1 MNIIASKTYEED
13 FKGHPTMVIE
23 GNFINQKNEGFTVK
37 FKFGVTKAKL
47 LMEHIP
53 DVEAFLKR
61 HSEASS
67 ASKSGVGTSSASA
80 DAGKGG
86 E

>member
-1 MNIIASKTYEED
+1 MVSKTYEED

-23 GNFINQKNEGFTVK
+23 GDFKTQKGKDFTVK

-47 LMEHIP
+47 LMEHVP
-53 DVEAFLKR
+53 DVEAFIKK
-61 HSEASS
+61 H
-67 ASKSGVGTSSASA
+67 TA
-80 DAGKGG
+80 DKGG

>member
-1 MNIIASKTYEED
+1 MVSKVYEED

-23 GNFINQKNEGFTVK
+23 GGFTNQKGEDFTVK

-47 LMEHIP
+47 LMEHVP
-53 DVEAFLKR
+53 DVEAFIKK
-61 HSEASS
+61 HANS
-67 ASKSGVGTSSASA
+67 VGTSSASA
-80 DAGKGG
+80 DKGG

>member
-1 MNIIASKTYEED
+1 VNIIASKTYEEE
-13 FKGHPTMVIE
+13 FEGHPTMVIE
-23 GNFINQKNEGFTVK
+23 GDFKTQKGEDFTAK

-53 DVEAFLKR
+53 DVEAFIKK
-61 HSEASS
+61 H
-67 ASKSGVGTSSASA
+67 TA
-80 DAGKGG
+80 DKEG